1 MTRRNVSTFCPETC
15 TFAKSLEQDDWWQ
28 VKNPLSMQI
37 VARRFCQFSA
47 HYV

>member
-1 MTRRNVSTFCPETC
+1 MTRNVG

-37 VARRFCQFSA
+37 VAHRFWKFSA

>member
-1 MTRRNVSTFCPETC
+1 MTRNVGTFCPETC
-15 TFAKSLEQDDWWQ
+15 TFALNLEQDDWWQ

-37 VARRFCQFSA
+37 VAHRFWKFSA